1 MRLNMI
7 DVVQDERN
15 IKSNYHCK
23 IDFIITEIPTV
34 NQGTFKYLQKVL
46 KQFYKY

>member
-7 DVVQDERN
+7 DVVQDVRN

-23 IDFIITEIPTV
+23 IDFIIAEVPTTV
-34 NQGTFKYLQKVL
+34 NQGTFKTSTKNS
-46 KQFYKY
+46 